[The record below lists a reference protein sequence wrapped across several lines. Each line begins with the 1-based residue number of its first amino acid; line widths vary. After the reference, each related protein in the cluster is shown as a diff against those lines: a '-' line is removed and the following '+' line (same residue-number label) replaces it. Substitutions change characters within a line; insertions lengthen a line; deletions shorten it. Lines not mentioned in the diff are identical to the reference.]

1 MRGTSGSGEG
11 GGNGEGSGGGA
22 ITPPPSPVAAVA
34 AAMAAPPPQPVR
46 KAPPPHPAAVE
57 YEVGLGAKLMSS
69 SAGALLVALATTPLD
84 VVKTRL
90 QAVVAPALAARQ
102 ALGLTAA
109 AKSCVY
115 YPICKNADAAYLR
128 AACAHSA
135 LHTLPPPPA
144 PSTLATMSNVVRAEG
159 VGSLW
164 SGMTTTLAMAVPSN
178 MLYFTAYDEL
188 KGVLTAAAPVGSLA
202 ATFTPLV
209 AGVAGRV
216 VTASAMSPLELVRTK
231 AMAAGS
237 RINVVTLLRREVAAH
252 GVASLWRGL
261 SPTLW
266 RDVPFS
272 GVYWMGYERLKAALL
287 ARARSGADNA
297 SAPVSTATM
306 FSIAL
311 ASGSLSGAVAATIT
325 TPFDVIKTRRQV
337 QAYRSAQ
344 CGTAVPC
351 STLDTVR
358 FIAREEGAG
367 GLFAGVGPRVAK
379 VAPACAI
386 MIASYELGKRW
397 LGRPTAASAAAS
409 DHADTAFLQSAE
421 E

>member
-1 MRGTSGSGEG
+1 
-11 GGNGEGSGGGA
+11 
-22 ITPPPSPVAAVA
+22 
-34 AAMAAPPPQPVR
+34 
-46 KAPPPHPAAVE
+46 VE

-272 GVYWMGYERLKAALL
+272 GVYWMGYARPKAALL
-287 ARARSGADNA
+287 GRARRGAG
-297 SAPVSTATM
+297 
-306 FSIAL
+306 L

>member
-1 MRGTSGSGEG
+1 M
-11 GGNGEGSGGGA
+11 
-22 ITPPPSPVAAVA
+22 
-34 AAMAAPPPQPVR
+34 
-46 KAPPPHPAAVE
+46 
-57 YEVGLGAKLMSS
+57 GLGAKLMSS

-297 SAPVSTATM
+297 SAPVSTATLL
-306 FSIAL
+306 L
-311 ASGSLSGAVAATIT
+311 APCPAPSPPPSPRRLTSSRRGGRCRRTARRSAAPRCRAARWTRCGSLRGRRARAACL
-325 TPFDVIKTRRQV
+325 P
-337 QAYRSAQ
+337 AW
-344 CGTAVPC
+344 
-351 STLDTVR
+351 
-358 FIAREEGAG
+358 AR
-367 GLFAGVGPRVAK
+367 
-379 VAPACAI
+379 
-386 MIASYELGKRW
+386 ASPRW
-397 LGRPTAASAAAS
+397 LPRAPS
-409 DHADTAFLQSAE
+409 
-421 E
+421 